1 MLAITVGALVSVKT
15 FATAPGKRMDALS
28 WQPVDQALSHQAMAF
43 DHGDLL
49 SAAVAATRAEVEMLV
64 LPLSLVP
71 AEHILAELQGIGA
84 GLQGRRVNKSSL
96 RRKVDDQHRL
106 KPVEGK
112 VMTGFAQ
119 RPAQMVRLKA

>member
-15 FATAPGKRMDALS
+15 FAAAPGKRMDALS
-28 WQPVDQALSHQAMAF
+28 WQTVDQALSHQAMAF

-64 LPLSLVP
+64 LPSSFAP
-71 AEHILAELQGIGA
+71 AEHILAELQGIGE
-84 GLQGRRVNKSSL
+84 GLQGRRANKSSL

-106 KPVEGK
+106 EPVEGK
-112 VMTGFAQ
+112 VMTGGAQ
-119 RPAQMVRLKA
+119 RPAQMVRLKI